1 MGLRRI
7 SMKCFPVLLT
17 SVLMF
22 VYPMVLPGLD
32 FTAESGVLLERL
44 SWTQVRDA
52 VKSGHTTVIVATGG
66 VEQNGPYVATGK
78 HNYIVRVMSEAIA
91 RKLGNALVA
100 PVVKFV
106 PEGNIDPPDGHMK
119 YSGTISLSQETFSRL
134 LTDICSSLKQH
145 GFTDIVLIG
154 DSGGNQKGMEDVS
167 VSLSAKWK
175 SDKTRVHYIPEYY
188 QHDMWSYDLLKTLD
202 VRQKP
207 DVKSASRAGVH
218 SDYHYESILAVVD
231 PILIHARERIV
242 SGDFSINGVDLSPL
256 SRTVANGQKLI
267 DYRSKITADTIRTAI
282 KASRE

>member
-1 MGLRRI
+1 
-7 SMKCFPVLLT
+7 MKCFPVLLT

-175 SDKTRVHYIPEYY
+175 SDKARVHYIPEYY